1 MPNIILCKFC
11 IYWWLGATLIPFS
24 AWSDTSLLRTREE
37 HAQSRRWR
45 VMGILSKL
53 LGVPELL
60 LQSFCS
66 LTVSLIHEDL
76 KTNGLEARR
85 WPGLALGV
93 PSALWDLC
101 GCFCDTP
108 QKHLPRHQ
116 RKLQR
121 EMIPFFTWCGK
132 RAGESPRYWEE
143 SFKHA
148 SQAPLSVCCIYSF
161 LCLPPQR
168 SRYFLLVTAT
178 KWLSVWGK
186 IPLNLGDVESAWE
199 QKNRKVSERF
209 RRWHRD

>member
-1 MPNIILCKFC
+1 MPNIIFCKFC

-24 AWSDTSLLRTREE
+24 AWSDASLLRTREE

-45 VMGILSKL
+45 VMGILPKL
-53 LGVPELL
+53 LGVPELR

-66 LTVSLIHEDL
+66 LTVSLVCEDL

-93 PSALWDLC
+93 ASALWDLC

-121 EMIPFFTWCGK
+121 KMIFFFL
-132 RAGESPRYWEE
+132 AGMGSVLERVPGTGRRVSNRLRKPRCLSVVFIPSCAYLP
-143 SFKHA
+143 K
-148 SQAPLSVCCIYSF
+148 QAGIFSWWQPLSDC
-161 LCLPPQR
+161 LCE
-168 SRYFLLVTAT
+168 
-178 KWLSVWGK
+178 GK
-186 IPLNLGDVESAWE
+186 YHLIWE
-199 QKNRKVSERF
+199 M
-209 RRWHRD
+209 